1 MCPRASAR
9 AEKNFL
15 AFVADDWVSSF
26 GEDHTDLKV
35 KFVTFIKILPFMVFP
50 CKTQPRLSTKFR
62 FLLEF
67 TDTSFLLIARYEP
80 ILKYLSLN
88 IQEYFQIPSGV
99 LFLLHTLDQ
108 FLLKQ
113 LSTCT
118 MAIFMYL
125 YVSLCIFTYRLKRI
139 FFDAVG
145 FLKYTCLLHILVE
158 LTHINH
164 FPVKFLCFMAC
175 HGR

>member
-15 AFVADDWVSSF
+15 AFVADDCVSSF
-26 GEDHTDLKV
+26 GEDYTDLKV
-35 KFVTFIKILPFMVFP
+35 KFVTFIKLLPFMVFP
-50 CKTQPRLSTKFR
+50 STTQPRLSTKFH

-99 LFLLHTLDQ
+99 LFLLHALDQ

-125 YVSLCIFTYRLKRI
+125 YASLHTGSNVS
-139 FFDAVG
+139 
-145 FLKYTCLLHILVE
+145 FLML
-158 LTHINH
+158 
-164 FPVKFLCFMAC
+164 
-175 HGR
+175 